1 MPNRPGPIGPG
12 RFGIPKKWYYA
23 GENMKGDSQPIDART
38 WMTTEE
44 MQPYEK
50 AEERAENPPPSIRH
64 QAQCL

>member
-1 MPNRPGPIGPG
+1 
-12 RFGIPKKWYYA
+12 
-23 GENMKGDSQPIDART
+23 MKGDSQPIDART

-64 QAQCL
+64 QAQCLLMQSAVFWWGMLIVMAPL

>member
-1 MPNRPGPIGPG
+1 
-12 RFGIPKKWYYA
+12 
-23 GENMKGDSQPIDART
+23 MKGDSQPIDART

-50 AEERAENPPPSIRH
+50 AEERAEIPPPSIRH